1 MYVLPNGK
9 MKQNNKKTKKKDHSY
24 ADGFPLGIAVQ

>member
-9 MKQNNKKTKKKDHSY
+9 MKQNNKKTKKDHSY
-24 ADGFPLGIAVQ
+24 ADGFPLGVAVQ